1 MPDVF
6 AGRKRVPR
14 PENDP
19 NLTYA
24 PGTPARAELKARLN
38 QMAGETVDI
47 PIIIGG
53 KEIRTGTTEKV
64 VMPHQHGHV
73 LGQFH
78 KATDQHV
85 RQAAD
90 AAIRARKEWSSWSF
104 DDRAAVF
111 LRAAELLTTTWRS
124 TVVAATMLGQS
135 KTAFQAEIDAASE
148 LVDFWRFNVAFAQ
161 ELLSEQPDSS
171 HAVWN
176 QMEYRPLEGFVY
188 AVSPFNF
195 TAIGGN
201 LAGAPALMGNAVLW
215 KPAST
220 SMLSSYYVMRLLET
234 AGLPPGV
241 INFLPGDAV
250 SISNVVLEHP
260 ELAGIHFTGSTGVF
274 NSMWKK
280 VGDNLGKY
288 RGYPRLVGETGGKD
302 FIVVHPSADPQ
313 EVAVAA
319 VRGAYEFQGQK
330 CSAASRMYVPK
341 SRWHDIRDRMVA
353 MIKDIKV
360 GDVRDFRNFM
370 GAIIDRKS
378 FDKISGYIDDG
389 RKNATIIQGGGCK
402 GDEGYF
408 IEPTLVESADPGYRL
423 LCEEIFGPVLSVYA
437 YEDAKW
443 TETLDLVDRTSPYA
457 LTGAVFAK
465 DRAAIIEAASAL
477 RNAAGNFYI
486 NDKPTGAVV
495 GQQPFGGAR
504 ASGTNDKAGSKM
516 NLFRWVSARTVK
528 ENFAPPTEYTYPY
541 MAEAAAA
548 RPNASAKPSVKIAG
562 TPPVCRKTM
571 VSPGPMSPLLTCA
584 IIAAAAFDV

>member
-1 MPDVF
+1 MSDVF
-6 AGRKRVPR
+6 AGRRRVPR

-19 NLTYA
+19 NLSYA
-24 PGTPARAELKARLN
+24 PGTAARAELKARLN

-64 VMPHQHGHV
+64 VMPHKHGHV
-73 LGQFH
+73 LGNFH
-78 KATDQHV
+78 KATAEHV
-85 RQAAD
+85 RQAAE
-90 AAIRARKEWSSWSF
+90 AAVKARKEWSSWSF

-135 KTAFQAEIDAASE
+135 KTAFQSEIDAASE

-171 HAVWN
+171 HTVWN

-241 INFLPGDAV
+241 INFIPGDAV
-250 SISNVVLEHP
+250 AISNTVLDHP
-260 ELAGIHFTGSTGVF
+260 DLAGIHFTGSTGVF
-274 NSMWKK
+274 NSMWQK
-280 VGDNLGKY
+280 VGENLGKY

-302 FIVVHPSADPQ
+302 FIVVHASADPQ

-319 VRGAYEFQGQK
+319 VRGAFEFQGQK

-341 SRWHDIRDRMVA
+341 SRWNDIRDRMVA
-353 MIKDIKV
+353 MMKDIKV

-370 GAIIDRKS
+370 GAVIDKKA

-389 RKNATIIQGGGCK
+389 KKNAKVIQGGGCK
-402 GDEGYF
+402 GDAGYF
-408 IEPTLVESADPGYRL
+408 IEPTLVESSDPSYRL

-437 YEDAKW
+437 YDDAKW
-443 TETLDLVDRTSPYA
+443 SETLEIVDRTSPYA
-457 LTGAVFAK
+457 LTGAVFAR
-465 DRAAIIEAASAL
+465 DRAAVIEAASAL

-516 NLFRWVSARTVK
+516 NLIRWVSARTVK
-528 ENFAPPTEYTYPY
+528 ETFAPPTDYKYPF
-541 MAEAAAA
+541 MLEE
-548 RPNASAKPSVKIAG
+548 
-562 TPPVCRKTM
+562 
-571 VSPGPMSPLLTCA
+571 
-584 IIAAAAFDV
+584 